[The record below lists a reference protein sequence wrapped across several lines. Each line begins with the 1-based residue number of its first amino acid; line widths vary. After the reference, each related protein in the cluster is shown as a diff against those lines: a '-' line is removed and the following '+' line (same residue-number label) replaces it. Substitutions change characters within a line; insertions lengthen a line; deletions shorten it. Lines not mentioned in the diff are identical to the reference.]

1 MPPCSKILSIFD
13 SKESKRLETIN
24 FLLAAGTMLSVVG
37 VIFVI
42 FGATLRVKPADRLKL
57 GIIYDSSCLP
67 RI

>member
-1 MPPCSKILSIFD
+1 M
-13 SKESKRLETIN
+13 ETIN

-57 GIIYDSSCLP
+57 DIIYDTSCLP

>member
-1 MPPCSKILSIFD
+1 
-13 SKESKRLETIN
+13 LETIN

-57 GIIYDSSCLP
+57 GIIYDISCLP